1 VAELAELSIDWG
13 ESYRLWRVEKD
24 KGARKTLHAVLM
36 NWVALLIGR
45 RNRASVR
52 IVQAKLEQRK
62 VIERGSLGELA
73 AGDHQQRLHDQ
84 RIDRDRTYQPSPE
97 RSRS

>member
-1 VAELAELSIDWG
+1 MAELAELLIDWCEG
-13 ESYRLWRVEKD
+13 YRLWRVEKD

-36 NWVALLIGR
+36 NRMALLIGR

-62 VIERGSLGELA
+62 IIERGSLGELA
-73 AGDHQQRLHDQ
+73 AGNHQQRLHDQ
-84 RIDRDRTYQPSPE
+84 CIDRDCAD
-97 RSRS
+97 